1 MHLCMFIGSS
11 GNHQGAWRRP
21 NSRVEE
27 IMSLSLFSDI
37 AQWAERGKLDAVL
50 VADLLGLD
58 TPRVRTDPMGRLEP
72 FTLLAALAAR
82 TSHLGLI
89 GSVSTSFYEPFNMAR
104 QMASLDHLSGG
115 RAAWNIVTS
124 ATGEANFGAGELP
137 SQTRRYAR
145 AAEFVD
151 VVTQLWDCWADD
163 AIVIDRE
170 GGAYADPDKVR
181 RIDHLGEHFQVAG
194 PLNVPRSPQG
204 RPVFVQAGS
213 SAAGIAFAARH
224 AEVVFTAQ
232 QTLEDSRAFYD
243 KLRGQITR
251 RDPDQVTILPG
262 VTPILGATEAEAR
275 GTAKELGELIDLDTG
290 LVRLRKWLG
299 GVDLGRLDLD
309 ERIPPELLPPVES
322 MQGRQS
328 RYAIFKELAQTHSLR
343 RLVQIEV
350 SSSGHW
356 TPVGSCEQ
364 VADQLAE
371 RFLAGAC
378 DGFVVIPT
386 HLPEGVQLLVDGVV
400 PHLRRRGLFRTDYTG
415 PTLRDHL
422 GLPRPAR
429 S

>member
-21 NSRVEE
+21 GSRVEE
-27 IMSLSLFSDI
+27 IMSLSLFSDV
-37 AQWAERGKLDAVL
+37 AGWAERGRLDAVL

-58 TPRVRTDPMGRLEP
+58 VPRVRTDPMGRLEP
-72 FTLLAALAAR
+72 VTLLAALAAR
-82 TSHLGLI
+82 TTHLGLI

-104 QMASLDHLSGG
+104 QMASLDHISGG

-124 ATGEANFGAGELP
+124 ATGEANFGLGGLP
-137 SQTRRYAR
+137 SQAHRYAR
-145 AAEFVD
+145 AEEFVN
-151 VVTQLWDCWADD
+151 VVTKLWDCWADD
-163 AIVIDRE
+163 AVVIDRA
-170 GGAYADPDKVR
+170 GGTYADPDKVR
-181 RIDHLGEHFQVAG
+181 RIDHVGAHFQVAG

-213 SAAGIAFAARH
+213 SPEGMTFAARH

-232 QTLEDSRAFYD
+232 QSLDDSRAFYQR
-243 KLRGQITR
+243 LRGLVTG
-251 RDPDQVTILPG
+251 RDPDLVKILPG
-262 VTPILGATEAEAR
+262 VTPILGATEAEAKA
-275 GTAKELGELIDLDTG
+275 TAAELAELIDLDTG
-290 LVRLRKWLG
+290 LVRLQKWLG
-299 GVDLGRLDLD
+299 GVDLTGLDLD
-309 ERIPPELLPPVES
+309 ERIPPELLPPVQR

-328 RYAIFKELAQTHSLR
+328 RYAIFKDLAGTHPLR
-343 RLVQIEV
+343 RLIQIEV

-356 TPVGSCEQ
+356 TPVGSVEQ

-386 HLPEGVQLLVDGVV
+386 HLPEGVRMLVDGVV
-400 PHLRRRGLFRTDYTG
+400 PHLQRRGLFRTDYEG

-422 GLPRPAR
+422 GLPRPVR
-429 S
+429 T